1 MLSALELLAINLDQ
15 TCSLLWPERAPASP
29 PTPPARQPANTPTPL
44 PPRPL
49 GEPRLCRAC
58 SWDLCSCLKL
68 LAALSRWTW
77 KPPPAQRA
85 LLELQRHL
93 CTETEPS
100 KLYQTLQKLSSLPKL
115 RDPLAEMNFEQTMK
129 LLRKEQLLV
138 PFAKDLAAICPG
150 PSPSPSPSPGLG
162 ASLSPH
168 TRLQRKVTSS
178 PRLEPRGSKRP
189 RVSLGE
195 PQLAAQNRVPV
206 AKPRA
211 SREEP
216 WRLPAPKAISSE
228 SGAGGKTPGHRM
240 EEGAPADPLEACLNS
255 DSSPPSSALQL
266 QLTGCKRRAKST
278 WKAEE
283 ALSPGAKVPRGESP
297 RSQDPK
303 DTDTGVLAGHPLAQE
318 ASSLQA
324 GFPLGGPE
332 HTDQDSPPW
341 ARRTHLKTPVYSG
354 PAPARLLQNSQ
365 GGRLAEPLDRP
376 WKTRCQDT
384 AQESEPWL
392 QGEESRHQTHTGK
405 PSHTK
410 TPSATILQL
419 QESPELRLQALRA
432 RLQGAQAK
440 KPPGRQTKMM
450 AFQAQ
455 GSRLCPGQQAEPA
468 ARGAASS
475 EMSSRQEASAHR
487 PPGRAPC
494 LWPPQASNKTQPKKR
509 RAPLMAKTLRDYK
522 KKLSGR

>member
-1 MLSALELLAINLDQ
+1 MEAASSAE
-15 TCSLLWPERAPASP
+15 
-29 PTPPARQPANTPTPL
+29 
-44 PPRPL
+44 
-49 GEPRLCRAC
+49 
-58 SWDLCSCLKL
+58 
-68 LAALSRWTW
+68 
-77 KPPPAQRA
+77 A

-100 KLYQTLQKLSSLPKL
+100 KLSQTLQKLSSLPKL
-115 RDPLAEMNFEQTMK
+115 RDTLAEMNFEQTMK

-138 PFAKDLAAICPG
+138 PFAKDLAAIWSERSQLEPHPEPDREDFAFALSLMTLRPRNCPEDKPRESAPREHTQDG
-150 PSPSPSPSPGLG
+150 TEVFHSPSPSPGLG
-162 ASLSPH
+162 ASMSPH

-240 EEGAPADPLEACLNS
+240 EEGPPADPLEVCLNS

-283 ALSPGAKVPRGESP
+283 ALSPGAKVPWGESP
-297 RSQDPK
+297 RSQDAK

-354 PAPARLLQNSQ
+354 PAPARLLQNWQ
-365 GGRLAEPLDRP
+365 RGRLAEPLDRP

-392 QGEESRHQTHTGK
+392 QGEESRHQTHRGK
-405 PSHTK
+405 PTHTK
-410 TPSATILQL
+410 TASATILQL

-432 RLQGAQAK
+432 RFQGEQAK

-455 GSRLCPGQQAEPA
+455 GSRLCPGQQAQPA

-475 EMSSRQEASAHR
+475 EMSSRQEASAHC